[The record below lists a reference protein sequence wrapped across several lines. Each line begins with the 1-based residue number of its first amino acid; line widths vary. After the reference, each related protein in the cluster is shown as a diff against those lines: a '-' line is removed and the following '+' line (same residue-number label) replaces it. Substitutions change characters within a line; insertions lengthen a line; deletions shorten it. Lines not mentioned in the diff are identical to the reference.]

1 MDCCVNGDFCGL
13 WGSEDPDDPVAAKSR
28 TGHVILLAGC
38 PLVWKST
45 LQTETSASMMMAEH
59 VALSSAMRE
68 MLPLKRLVESIA
80 EVVTQD
86 PKVKMTAKSD
96 MFEDNNG
103 ALSLAAL
110 PKITPQSK
118 FFAVKLHFFKER
130 VKTAANPDGEIHIQ
144 KAESSL
150 NLADLF
156 TKGVVE
162 AKFVPLRD
170 KLMGWD
176 LNRSNPDSRG
186 SVGVS
191 RQAPPSVLLALTE
204 EL

>member
-1 MDCCVNGDFCGL
+1 M
-13 WGSEDPDDPVAAKSR
+13 
-28 TGHVILLAGC
+28 ILLAGC

-45 LQTETSASMMMAEH
+45 LQTETGVSTMMAEH

-68 MLPLKRLVESIA
+68 MLPLKHLAESIA

-96 MFEDNNG
+96 VFEDNNG
-103 ALSLAAL
+103 ALSLATL

-118 FFAVKLHFFKER
+118 FFAVKLHFFEEHA
-130 VKTAANPDGEIHIQ
+130 KTADNPDGEIHIQ
-144 KAESSL
+144 KTESSL
-150 NLADLF
+150 SLADLL
-156 TKGVVE
+156 TKRVVE
-162 AKFVPLRD
+162 AKFVPLRG

-176 LNRSNPDSRG
+176 LNKSNPDSRG

-191 RQAPPSVLLALTE
+191 RQALPSAQLALTE